1 MPKLPGTSNLGRTPN
16 AVAPQPRSTPPRFSN
31 QNAAPASSSQ
41 AIARPRRY
49 PHSFWWYM
57 KWSFIAAQLVLF
69 CAIVVMACIGKGMYD
84 QLQKVV
90 PDTRFITSRSKAEA
104 TQVWSAEDPATH
116 KRTLLAEF
124 KGEMRA
130 FIPIDKLKVTRT
142 RNGHASIETGNLINA
157 TLSIEDSRFY
167 THPGMD
173 PYRIAGALVANFKN
187 PDGSAQG
194 GSTITEQL
202 AVNIYLT
209 RTKTF
214 GRRLQTA
221 LLALQL
227 EKRFSK
233 DEILELYLNE
243 IYYGNRAYGC
253 EAAAQRYFHKSAQQL
268 SIAEAAMLA
277 GLPQQPGRLDPFEHY
292 DRAKKRQR
300 LVLRAM
306 LENKK
311 INWGQ
316 YLAAVKDESLKDVL
330 LSSKQRMRE
339 ERTQSTHWTSPY
351 FVAYVKQYLQRQYD
365 WSDEFLNKA
374 GLKIYTTLDMRMQA
388 AAEKSMTQHLNEHGR
403 ALEGALVCID
413 PNSGRVLAMYGGRD
427 YYDKV
432 HGQFN
437 RATQAHRQPGS
448 TFKPYVYATAME
460 QGYSPNSIVVDKPVK
475 FGDWEPK
482 NYEGRGVH
490 YGALTFR
497 QAIGMSNNVAA
508 TRILMGLGVP
518 DGIQNVIQKAHMLG
532 ITSPLAPVRSL
543 ALGASEIT
551 LLENTSA
558 YGVFATRGLR
568 AEPSPIVRVDNYNGE
583 TLIDQS
589 MQVHG
594 ARVLSQEAGNRM
606 WELLSYV
613 VTSGTG
619 RPAQIPGVEVIG
631 KTGTTSDNKDV
642 WFMGATGQLV
652 TGVWMGYDKPK
663 MLEYG
668 SSGSAWCAPAWREF
682 MVQALDIWGQRHQ
695 TEKIIEDE
703 RATAQQRLKASQF
716 KKYVTVTIC
725 RESNMLATRYCPD
738 TFKQQFSA
746 AGGRIGGAP
755 TQYCTL
761 HGPRPG
767 QRTLDQAQGSTDN
780 AGAGGLSAPDQA
792 PARSDGGLSQPDA
805 APEQPD
811 TPADAPDAA
820 PADAAPARS
829 QRAARDTN
837 FRNASTSASTSAQR
851 AAPERDQAP
860 LTVEGGDSSDGS
872 EVVATI
878 CADSGM
884 LATSKCPVTVQQFF
898 ERGQAPTRRCTL
910 HR

>member
-1 MPKLPGTSNLGRTPN
+1 MPRLPGTSNLSP
-16 AVAPQPRSTPPRFSN
+16 
-31 QNAAPASSSQ
+31 APALAPPPPAQPKVQ
-41 AIARPRRY
+41 ANAKPRRY

-69 CAIVVMACIGKGMYD
+69 CAIVVMACVGKGMYD

-104 TQVWSAEDPATH
+104 TQVWSAEDAVTH

-142 RNGHASIETGNLINA
+142 RNGQSVTETGNLINA
-157 TLSIEDSRFY
+157 TLSIEDARFY

-187 PDGSAQG
+187 PNGAAQG

-253 EAAAQRYFHKSAQQL
+253 EAAAQRYFHKSAQKL

-300 LVLRAM
+300 LVLHAM

-330 LSSKQRMRE
+330 LASKQRMRE
-339 ERTQSTHWTSPY
+339 ERTENTHWTSPY

-388 AAEKSMTQHLNEHGR
+388 AAEKTMTKNLNEHGR

-427 YYDKV
+427 YYDKQ

-460 QGYSPNSIVVDKPVK
+460 QGYSPDSHVKDEPVK
-475 FGDWEPK
+475 YGDWEPK

-490 YGALTFR
+490 YGTLTFR
-497 QAIGMSNNVAA
+497 EAIGMSNNVAA

-568 AEPSPIVRVDNYNGE
+568 AEATPILRVDNYNGE

-589 MQVHG
+589 TQVHG

-606 WELLSYV
+606 WDLLRYV
-613 VTSGTG
+613 VTNGTG

-631 KTGTTSDNKDV
+631 KTGTTSDNRDV
-642 WFMGATGQLV
+642 WFMGATNQLV
-652 TGVWMGYDKPK
+652 TGVWMGYDKPR

-668 SSGSAWCAPAWREF
+668 SSGSGWCAPPWREF
-682 MVQALDIWGQRHQ
+682 MIQALDLWSQHHQ
-695 TEKIIEDE
+695 TEKLIEDE

-738 TFKQQFSA
+738 TFQQQFSA

-755 TQYCTL
+755 TQYCTI
-761 HGPRPG
+761 HGPKPG
-767 QRTLDQAQGSTDN
+767 QRTLDQTRGNSDN
-780 AGAGGLSAPDQA
+780 ATAGDLSVPDQA
-792 PARSDGGLSQPDA
+792 PARADGGSQPDA
-805 APEQPD
+805 APPEPD
-811 TPADAPDAA
+811 TSADASPDAA
-820 PADAAPARS
+820 PARNQHAS
-829 QRAARDTN
+829 RDGG
-837 FRNASTSASTSAQR
+837 FRHTSTSAGSSPPLR
-851 AAPERDQAP
+851 DEAAP
-860 LTVEGGDSSDGS
+860 TVEGGASYASDSN
-872 EVVATI
+872 EVVVNI

-898 ERGQAPTRRCTL
+898 ERGQEPTKKCTL
-910 HR
+910 HG